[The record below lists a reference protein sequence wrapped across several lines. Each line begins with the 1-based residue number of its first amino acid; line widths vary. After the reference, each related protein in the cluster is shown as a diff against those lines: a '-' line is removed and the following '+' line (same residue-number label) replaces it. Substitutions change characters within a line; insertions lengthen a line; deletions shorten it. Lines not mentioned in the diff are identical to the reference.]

1 MSVDLAHDDA
11 GELVAQRAFEAL
23 GGCDALVSN
32 AGIVEPAPL
41 VDLDVGSWQ
50 RTFDVNVRATFL
62 LAKALHPLLADGGGA
77 IVATASI
84 ASLVPAPPMGA
95 YAASKAALAMLV
107 RQMAYEW
114 GGDGI
119 RCNCVSPGMT
129 HTAMTDATY
138 SDPALRVERAAQL
151 PLKRIGDPDDIAA
164 AIEFLL
170 SPAAAYITG
179 ANLLVDGG
187 WNTCLMPA
195 VRGLTPP

>member
-1 MSVDLAHDDA
+1 M
-11 GELVAQRAFEAL
+11 
-23 GGCDALVSN
+23 GGCDALASN
-32 AGIVEPAPL
+32 AGIVEAHPL
-41 VDLDVGSWQ
+41 VELDLDAWQ

-84 ASLVPAPPMGA
+84 ASVVPAPRWGRTRRA
-95 YAASKAALAMLV
+95 RRRSRCSSA
-107 RQMAYEW
+107 QMAYEW

-138 SDPALRVERAAQL
+138 SDPGLRLERASHI
-151 PLKRIGDPDDIAA
+151 PLKRIGEADDMAA

-170 SPAAAYITG
+170 SPGAAYITG
-179 ANLLVDGG
+179 VNLLVDGG
-187 WNTCLMPA
+187 WHTCLMPA